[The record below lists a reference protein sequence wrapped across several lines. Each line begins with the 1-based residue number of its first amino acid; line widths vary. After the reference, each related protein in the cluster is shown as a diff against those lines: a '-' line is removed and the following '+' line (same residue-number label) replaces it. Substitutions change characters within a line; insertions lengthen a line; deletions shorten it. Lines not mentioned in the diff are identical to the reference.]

1 MTKLSKIALL
11 GSVALM
17 AAVGCQREVVE
28 EVNPNYNA
36 LTGEVTTDFVINVS
50 SGNTPTTK
58 MTAANTQATISEA
71 FRGINNAKILT
82 FKLKSGETLTDGKH
96 VSVATTAERIYDMG
110 TVLEAGTLD
119 PDGDGSTP
127 KSRRVL
133 EIALPTETNT
143 IMFWGK
149 AVKDGTPSTQGSITY
164 TVDKNLSETRFT
176 LNKRIPI
183 SNDDPLG
190 SKAFDQYLNLMAAC
204 LTKIIN
210 TSITYSDVDYEGT
223 KYSGSLAWK
232 DHVSIS
238 ASGSSPVIY
247 TMTKKTV
254 SPVVLGTPDDGSRGM
269 SALGQI
275 LCDAFYTLNTI
286 YPNEVR
292 AGSGPALATTL
303 SDLRDVINSVADA
316 TPTSAEET
324 ITKILGQKIRTNI
337 NSVLDG
343 ASWKDVN
350 SLSDIKAF
358 SGLAESDYNLVT
370 KSPNDFPAAFSVPAG
385 ACVLNIDLS
394 TLTYSYSH
402 AIPTYAMDGGAGAS
416 FNPLNYV
423 YPAELCY
430 FGNSPI
436 RVTSDPHTTAQYPD
450 GVANWDNDASWAANA
465 TFDGAKAWT
474 KNGHVL
480 STTRAVAMQETI
492 NYGTAL
498 LKSTVRFGAETLQ
511 DNNHNIQA
519 ARSGANEENNT
530 FDAKQAGLFT
540 LKGILI
546 GGVEPTVGWNYLP
559 VEGVAHTWSTFLYDN
574 SLPSAAI
581 PAYDASKA
589 ANAQTKSTANY
600 TLLWDNWN
608 SAQKGNKQNVVYVAL
623 EFVNNSGKNFWG
635 MNNLIRN
642 GATFYITGKMD
653 PDAGLSTEDRSAG
666 ITWPTKYAL
675 PPYDGS
681 GNTIKERRIF
691 IQDYMTEANFV
702 IGATSLQKAI
712 ISVPDLRSTQI
723 SLGLSVDLTWSS
735 GLSFPSIELGAE

>member
-1 MTKLSKIALL
+1 MLMTKLSKIALL
-11 GSVALM
+11 GAVALM

-96 VSVATTAERIYDMG
+96 VSGATTAERIYDMG
-110 TVLEAGTLD
+110 TVLDAGALD
-119 PDGDGSTP
+119 PDGDGTIP

-149 AVKDGTPSTQGSITY
+149 AVKDGTSAAQGSITY
-164 TVDKNLSETRFT
+164 TVDKNLSATRFT
-176 LNKRIPI
+176 LNKRIPV

-232 DHVSIS
+232 DHVEITS
-238 ASGSSPVIY
+238 SGTPAIWK
-247 TMTKKTV
+247 MTKKTV
-254 SPVVLGTPDDGSRGM
+254 SPVVLGSADDGTRGM

-324 ITKILGQKIRTNI
+324 ITKILGQQIRANI
-337 NSVLDG
+337 NSVLEG
-343 ASWKDVN
+343 AVWKDVN
-350 SLSDIKAF
+350 SLNAIKTF
-358 SGLAESDYNLVT
+358 SGLNANDCNLVT

-416 FNPLNYV
+416 FDPLNYV

-450 GVANWDNDASWAANA
+450 GVANWIDDASWAAGK

-498 LKSTVRFGAETLQ
+498 LKSTVRFGAATLQ

-530 FDAKQAGLFT
+530 FDATQAGLFT

-559 VEGVAHTWSTFLYDN
+559 LEGATWNTFLYDN

-581 PAYDASKA
+581 PAYDSSKPVD
-589 ANAQTKSTANY
+589 QIKSAANY

-608 SAQKGNKQNVVYVAL
+608 SANKGNKQNVVYVAL

-653 PDAGLSTEDRSAG
+653 PDAGLSTDDRSLG
-666 ITWPTKYAL
+666 ITWPTNYAL
-675 PPYDGS
+675 PPYDES